1 MTYFNY
7 HATAKRLIEEG
18 KLIRFYFTENHN
30 NISPALVLVFD
41 DKLHPIMPIREQRW
55 DEYYGLLYSRKWPRL
70 WGADD
75 SDSIRRLRYRSKS
88 CLVTREYWKRE
99 QYIAVCSLF
108 QWCGWQDL
116 NLHTGWQWNLNPS
129 CLPIPPHPQ
138 LYFCVLKDTG
148 CILP

>member
-55 DEYYGLLYSRKWPRL
+55 DEYYGILYSRK
-70 WGADD
+70 
-75 SDSIRRLRYRSKS
+75 
-88 CLVTREYWKRE
+88 
-99 QYIAVCSLF
+99 
-108 QWCGWQDL
+108 
-116 NLHTGWQWNLNPS
+116 
-129 CLPIPPHPQ
+129 
-138 LYFCVLKDTG
+138 
-148 CILP
+148 